1 MKCDF
6 IQSVIK
12 TTCWLAIFFSFF
24 IALYAGFVEGTA
36 FLAGAIW
43 SCANI
48 LFIKFLIQNIAK
60 EKKSFSSI
68 AMIGFIKFPILYFTL
83 YYLLDN
89 LPLLYV
95 ALGSLIFFGSLCL
108 NSLRNSIWK
117 TAIFAG
123 SFLLGSSQLHASLE
137 ADVPEV
143 PNIFTL
149 LHAIYDSPW
158 TAFLHEWETFIFSAV
173 VAICLSLLFYFGSRK
188 PEIIPEGLQNFLE
201 SIVEVLRNFI
211 LEVIGPQGEKFVP
224 LLGTLFVYILAMN
237 WVAIIPFM
245 KPPTSSINIT
255 IALAICVFA
264 LVQYLNIKNWGF
276 LGFLYHMAGSPKD
289 FLSWALVP
297 LMLPIELLTQIT
309 RPLTLALRLF
319 GNVVGEDILIGAAAL
334 FGVYLLSSSQLIGG
348 VPTQLPFLFLALLT
362 GLMQALVFTLL
373 SAIYILLSMPE
384 GEAETE
390 IH

>member
-24 IALYAGFVEGTA
+24 IALNFGIVESAA

-48 LFIKFLIQNIAK
+48 HFIKYLIQNIAK
-60 EKKSFSSI
+60 EQKNFLSI
-68 AMIGFIKFPILYFTL
+68 AMIAFIKFPILYFTL
-83 YYLLDN
+83 YYLLTN
-89 LPLLYV
+89 LPLLYA
-95 ALGSLIFFGSLCL
+95 ALGSAIFFVSLCF
-108 NSLRNSIWK
+108 NSLRNGIYK
-117 TAIFAG
+117 TAIFAA
-123 SFLLGSSQLHASLE
+123 SFLLGSRQLHASLE

-149 LHAIYDSPW
+149 LHSIYDSPW

-173 VAICLSLLFYFGSRK
+173 VAIFLSSLFYLGSRK
-188 PEIIPEGLQNFLE
+188 TELIPEGLQNFLE

-211 LEVIGPQGEKFVP
+211 LEVVGPQGEKFVP
-224 LLGTLFVYILAMN
+224 LLGTLFIYILAMN

-309 RPLTLALRLF
+309 RPMTLALRLF

-334 FGVYLLSSSQLIGG
+334 FGVYLLSSSPLIGG
-348 VPTQLPFLFLALLT
+348 VPVQLPFLFLALLT

-384 GEAETE
+384 EETE
-390 IH
+390 NH